1 MNNYSADKIRNISFL
16 GHHGSGKTT
25 LVESMLMTTGAIK
38 RIGKVEDGNTVS
50 DFDKEE
56 KKREV
61 SIYTSLLPLEWKGH
75 KYNILDT
82 PGYFDFVGE
91 VNSALRVSK
100 GAVIVLDASSGI
112 EVGCEKA
119 WKLTRKR
126 NTPTILYINKMDKE
140 NINYDKLI
148 GELKEKFGKAVIPF
162 HIPIGKENEFKGFV
176 NIVDMKARIYNK
188 DKNTCEDAEIWP
200 EKEVK
205 MGDYRDMLIESVA
218 ESDDELLEKYFEGEE
233 FTEEEIHS
241 ALRKGVING
250 KLIPVL
256 IGSATLNV
264 GTETLLNMMWDYLP
278 SPRDLETPSGI
289 NPDTNE
295 EELRE
300 IKDDAP
306 FSAIVFKTIA
316 DPYLGKISLF
326 QVRSGMIKKDD
337 EVYNPSTK
345 EIEKIG
351 SLFMLRGKE
360 QIEVNEIHAGD
371 IGAVAKLNNTYTSN
385 TLCDKN
391 KHIIYEDIYFPQPTL
406 FMAAKPMT
414 KNDEEKIGQAFQK
427 LLEEDK
433 TFSVERNNETKEL
446 LIGGQGNTQL
456 EVIKNKLKN
465 DFGVNIELSD
475 PKIAY
480 RETIKES
487 SNVQGKHKKQ
497 SGGAG
502 QYGDVIIKFEPSEEE
517 FVFEEKIFGGS
528 VPRQYIP
535 AVEKGLRDAIN
546 KGPLAG
552 YPVVNLKATL
562 LDGSYHP
569 VDSNEMAFRM
579 AAALAFRKGIQ
590 KANPVLLEPIMKV
603 EIIIPD
609 DYMGDI
615 MGDMNKRRGRILGME
630 PCEDGSQI
638 VRAEAPQAE
647 MFKYTIDLKSMTQ
660 ARGTFSMEFVRYEE
674 IPEHISEKI
683 IEEEK
688 NKTA

>member
-1 MNNYSADKIRNISFL
+1 MNNYNADKIRNIAFL
-16 GHHGSGKTT
+16 GHHSSGKTT
-25 LVESMLMTTGAIK
+25 LVESMLMATGAIK
-38 RIGKVEDGNTVS
+38 RKGKVEDGNTIS

-56 KKREV
+56 KSREV

-119 WKLTRKR
+119 WKLTGE
-126 NTPTILYINKMDKE
+126 THMPTILYINKMDKE

-148 GELKEKFGKAVIPF
+148 GELRKKFGKAVIPF

-176 NIVDMKARIYNK
+176 NIVDMKARIYDN

-205 MGDYRDMLIESVA
+205 MGDYREMLIESVA

-233 FTEEEIHS
+233 FTEDEIHT
-241 ALRKGVING
+241 ALRKGVIDG

-256 IGSATLNV
+256 IGSAELNV

-278 SPRDLETPSGI
+278 SPTDLETPSGI
-289 NPDTNE
+289 NPKTNKE
-295 EELRE
+295 EERNIE
-300 IKDDAP
+300 DDAP

-337 EVYNPSTK
+337 EVYNSSTRQM
-345 EIEKIG
+345 EKIG
-351 SLFMLRGKE
+351 NLFMLRGKE

-371 IGAVAKLNNTYTSN
+371 IGAVSKLNNTYTSN
-385 TLCDKN
+385 TLCDKDN
-391 KHIIYEDIYFPQPTL
+391 PIVYEDIHFPKPTL
-406 FMAAKPMT
+406 FMAAKPVT
-414 KNDEEKIGQAFQK
+414 KNDEEKIGQALQK

-446 LIGGQGNTQL
+446 LIGGQGNKQL

-465 DFGVNIELSD
+465 DFGVDIELSD

-480 RETIKES
+480 RETIKGT

-502 QYGDVIIKFEPSEEE
+502 QYGDVIIKFEPSDEEFIFEEE
-517 FVFEEKIFGGS
+517 VFGGS

-535 AVEKGLRDAIN
+535 AVEKGLKDSIS

-569 VDSNEMAFRM
+569 VDSNEMAFKI
-579 AAALAFRKGIQ
+579 AASLAFRKGVE
-590 KANPVLLEPIMKV
+590 KAGPVLLEPIMKV

-630 PCEDGSQI
+630 PQEDGTQL
-638 VRAEAPQAE
+638 VLAEAPASE

-660 ARGTFSMEFVRYEE
+660 ARGTFLMEFARYEE
-674 IPEHISEKI
+674 VPSNISEKI
-683 IEEEK
+683 VEESK
-688 NKTA
+688 NKSA

>member
-1 MNNYSADKIRNISFL
+1 MYNYNADKIRNIAFL
-16 GHHGSGKTT
+16 GHHSSGKTT

-38 RIGKVEDGNTVS
+38 RKGRVEDRNTIS

-56 KKREV
+56 KSREV
-61 SIYTSLLPLEWKGH
+61 SIYTSVIPLEWKNH
-75 KYNILDT
+75 KYNVLDT

-91 VNSALRVSK
+91 VHSALRVSK

-140 NINYDKLI
+140 NINYDKLVNQ
-148 GELKEKFGKAVIPF
+148 LREKFGKAVIPF

-188 DKNTCEDAEIWP
+188 DKKVCEDAEIWP

-205 MGDYRDMLIESVA
+205 MGDYREMLIESVA

-233 FTEEEIHS
+233 FTEEEIHIG
-241 ALRKGVING
+241 LRKGVIEG

-278 SPRDLETPSGI
+278 SPTDLEKPSGI
-289 NPDTNE
+289 NPNNNKE
-295 EELRE
+295 EERN
-300 IKDDAP
+300 IKDEEP
-306 FSAIVFKTIA
+306 FSATVFKTIA

-326 QVRSGMIKKDD
+326 QVRSGILKKDD
-337 EVYNPSTK
+337 EVYNSNTE

-351 SLFMLRGKE
+351 NIFMLRGKE
-360 QIEVNEIHAGD
+360 QIEVNEVHAGD
-371 IGAVAKLNNTYTSN
+371 IGAVSKLNNTHTGD
-385 TLCDKN
+385 TICN
-391 KHIIYEDIYFPQPTL
+391 KDNPIIYENIHFPKPTL
-406 FMAAKPMT
+406 FMAARPVN
-414 KNDEEKIGQAFQK
+414 KNDEEKIGQALQK

-465 DFGVNIELSD
+465 DFGVTIELSD

-480 RETIKES
+480 RETIKGI

-502 QYGDVIIKFEPSEEE
+502 QYGDVIIKFEPSTEEFIFEEE
-517 FVFEEKIFGGS
+517 IFGGA

-535 AVEKGLRDAIN
+535 AVEKGLKESVL

-552 YPVVNLKATL
+552 YPVVNIKSTL

-569 VDSNEMAFRM
+569 VDSNEMAFKI
-579 AAALAFRKGIQ
+579 AASLAFKKGIE
-590 KANPVLLEPIMKV
+590 KAGPVLLEPIMRV

-609 DYMGDI
+609 EYMGDI

-630 PCEDGSQI
+630 PREDGTQLVI
-638 VRAEAPQAE
+638 AEAPAAE

-660 ARGTFSMEFVRYEE
+660 ARGTFLMEFSRYEE
-674 IPEHISEKI
+674 VPSNISEKI
-683 IEEEK
+683 VEEYKSKE
-688 NKTA
+688 A